1 MDVVRGEWS
10 FAFRVHGFGV
20 YSGQVA
26 PGSILFKVYTTFG
39 CRGSVELICVTRSDT
54 FWGGAGAPP
63 DKPTQGLQK
72 PFITSYASIPH
83 KKLQIAVICPGR
95 DPSQGTPKPQGSI
108 YIYIYIY
115 IHIHIYIF
123 THDRGRIKS

>member
-1 MDVVRGEWS
+1 MKAPILHIIRGLPEGFSEGLPYSYYMDVVRGEWS

-39 CRGSVELICVTRSDT
+39 CRVSVELICVTRSDT

-63 DKPTQGLQK
+63 DRPTQGLQK
-72 PFITSYASIPH
+72 PFIKEYS
-83 KKLQIAVICPGR
+83 KLCEY
-95 DPSQGTPKPQGSI
+95 PS
-108 YIYIYIY
+108 
-115 IHIHIYIF
+115 
-123 THDRGRIKS
+123 